1 MAPSCAYLNGI
12 EVKIEFN
19 HTGVSRQSR
28 KCTGTTI
35 VSRQATHATGSYRD
49 MSAQNRTFAYRP
61 VAALAELAA
70 PYLKLMHIRRYREA
84 QPDRFDANLSALSK
98 ALYP

>member
-61 VAALAELAA
+61 EMA
-70 PYLKLMHIRRYREA
+70 I
-84 QPDRFDANLSALSK
+84 QANLMTDFALSSSW
-98 ALYP
+98 ASMIYRA